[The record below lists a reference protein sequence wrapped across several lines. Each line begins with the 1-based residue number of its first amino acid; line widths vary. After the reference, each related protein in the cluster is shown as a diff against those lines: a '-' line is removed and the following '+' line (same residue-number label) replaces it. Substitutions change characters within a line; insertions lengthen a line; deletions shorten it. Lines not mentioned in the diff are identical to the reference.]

1 MRKIENGG
9 NFEKWCSTL
18 SFLAHVRSFRPP
30 ASSISGPELV
40 PGRPRP
46 ELRNVYFP
54 RGCARPRPR
63 APARARARVPQ
74 IPCSQWQGGE
84 EGVSVPPLSQ
94 TLSKE
99 NSIPTY
105 QRYVG
110 MLKSRFSLGFGT
122 GLNPPPLISGTPR
135 RAQACGA
142 GALNLPPGLK
152 PPTSLTPPPA
162 GRGNGG
168 GGGPAPP
175 LAPSPV
181 GSSFS
186 G

>member
-1 MRKIENGG
+1 MRKVENGG

-63 APARARARVPQ
+63 APARARARARARVPQ
-74 IPCSQWQGGE
+74 ILCSEVRGRR
-84 EGVSVPPLSQ
+84 GVLYPPLSQ

-105 QRYVG
+105 
-110 MLKSRFSLGFGT
+110 LKICWDAETF
-122 GLNPPPLISGTPR
+122 
-135 RAQACGA
+135 
-142 GALNLPPGLK
+142 AL
-152 PPTSLTPPPA
+152 
-162 GRGNGG
+162 
-168 GGGPAPP
+168 
-175 LAPSPV
+175 
-181 GSSFS
+181 
-186 G
+186 

>member
-1 MRKIENGG
+1 MRKVGNGG

-54 RGCARPRPR
+54 RGCARPRTR
-63 APARARARVPQ
+63 ARAHARVRTRARARARSPDSVFALKGE
-74 IPCSQWQGGE
+74 GG
-84 EGVSVPPLSQ
+84 GVLYPPLSQ

-110 MLKSRFSLGFGT
+110 MLKLLAEKKT
-122 GLNPPPLISGTPR
+122 I
-135 RAQACGA
+135 
-142 GALNLPPGLK
+142 
-152 PPTSLTPPPA
+152 
-162 GRGNGG
+162 GRKKDGWG
-168 GGGPAPP
+168 
-175 LAPSPV
+175 
-181 GSSFS
+181 
-186 G
+186 

>member
-1 MRKIENGG
+1 MRKVGNGG

-46 ELRNVYFP
+46 ELGNVYFP

-63 APARARARVPQ
+63 ARARARVPQ
-74 IPCSQWQGGE
+74 PLLGAPGRGGGE
-84 EGVSVPPLSQ
+84 EEGVLYPPLSQ

-110 MLKSRFSLGFGT
+110 MLKWKSNCIISVSLYGH
-122 GLNPPPLISGTPR
+122 
-135 RAQACGA
+135 ACRQTIA
-142 GALNLPPGLK
+142 K
-152 PPTSLTPPPA
+152 PD
-162 GRGNGG
+162 
-168 GGGPAPP
+168 
-175 LAPSPV
+175 V
-181 GSSFS
+181 Y
-186 G
+186 

>member
-1 MRKIENGG
+1 MRKVENGG

-63 APARARARVPQ
+63 ARAHARVRTRARARARSPDSVFAL
-74 IPCSQWQGGE
+74 QGGRRR
-84 EGVSVPPLSQ
+84 GVSVPPLSQ

-110 MLKSRFSLGFGT
+110 MLKDLG
-122 GLNPPPLISGTPR
+122 
-135 RAQACGA
+135 RAR
-142 GALNLPPGLK
+142 K
-152 PPTSLTPPPA
+152 
-162 GRGNGG
+162 
-168 GGGPAPP
+168 
-175 LAPSPV
+175 
-181 GSSFS
+181 
-186 G
+186 

>member
-1 MRKIENGG
+1 MRKVENGG

-54 RGCARPRPR
+54 RGCARPRTRAHARARARAR
-63 APARARARVPQ
+63 APARARAFPKFCVRRRR
-74 IPCSQWQGGE
+74 GG
-84 EGVSVPPLSQ
+84 SVPPLSQ

-110 MLKSRFSLGFGT
+110 MLKESLKYLHFAQNPARF
-122 GLNPPPLISGTPR
+122 
-135 RAQACGA
+135 
-142 GALNLPPGLK
+142 
-152 PPTSLTPPPA
+152 
-162 GRGNGG
+162 
-168 GGGPAPP
+168 
-175 LAPSPV
+175 
-181 GSSFS
+181 
-186 G
+186 